1 MDSAAAKVSLAI
13 ISSSSSG
20 SGNIN
25 SCSKSDI
32 GSGSDS
38 DSTSGCGSSNILTWT
53 GKYKLGVIVGA
64 RVRKYNLV
72 TRAGKCKVECLDW

>member
-13 ISSSSSG
+13 ISSSTRG

-25 SCSKSDI
+25 SCSKSDV

-53 GKYKLGVIVGA
+53 GKYKLGVIAGA
-64 RVRKYNLV
+64 RVRKYNLG